1 MSGGIQAFDEQAVSG
16 RSRLDQV
23 ATLLTSPA
31 MCPDA
36 DEMLVIALRP
46 ELDNRRVIASA
57 GNSAVRASISVS
69 VAAGNQRPWTSIE
82 GNDVVEVPI
91 ASLPEII
98 RSAIHPSG
106 VQTIRAAAV
115 GSDGTRDALAMWL
128 TRAPTYSEE
137 AQARH
142 ATVMANLRDAA
153 ARDRADAAER
163 ALVEQQARA
172 AQQAAEPQESDTIEG
187 DPLATMPTRR
197 EFDDALARLKSD
209 ETGLVVLGIDN
220 IDAITAA
227 RGTDAAEQVR
237 RAIAARVSGSC
248 RKNDVVALIGDNAF
262 AVLLVDVDRRVAFE
276 ISKRLRSDASQAVDV
291 EGEAVEVSISVGL
304 SHDVGLVDPVEL
316 FASAESAME
325 DAQDAGGARMLVAC

>member
-57 GNSAVRASISVS
+57 GYSAVRASISVS
-69 VAAGNQRPWTSIE
+69 AAAGNQRPWSSIK
-82 GNDVVEVPI
+82 GNDIVDVPV
-91 ASLPEII
+91 AALPEII

-106 VQTIRAAAV
+106 VQTIRSAAV
-115 GSDGTRDALAMWL
+115 VSDGTRDALAMWL
-128 TRAPTYSEE
+128 TRAAAFTEE

-163 ALVEQQARA
+163 ALVEQQAR
-172 AQQAAEPQESDTIEG
+172 PPS
-187 DPLATMPTRR
+187 RR
-197 EFDDALARLKSD
+197 TSR
-209 ETGLVVLGIDN
+209 
-220 IDAITAA
+220 
-227 RGTDAAEQVR
+227 R
-237 RAIAARVSGSC
+237 RAT
-248 RKNDVVALIGDNAF
+248 
-262 AVLLVDVDRRVAFE
+262 
-276 ISKRLRSDASQAVDV
+276 RSW
-291 EGEAVEVSISVGL
+291 
-304 SHDVGLVDPVEL
+304 
-316 FASAESAME
+316 
-325 DAQDAGGARMLVAC
+325 

>member
-57 GNSAVRASISVS
+57 GYSAVRASISVS
-69 VAAGNQRPWTSIE
+69 VAAGNQRPWSSIG
-82 GNDVVEVPI
+82 GNDIVDVPI
-91 ASLPEII
+91 AALPEII

-128 TRAPTYSEE
+128 TRAAAFTEE

-163 ALVEQQARA
+163 ARVEQQARA
-172 AQQAAEPQESDTIEG
+172 AQQESDPIAG

-197 EFDDALARLKSD
+197 EFDDALASLKSD

-220 IDAITAA
+220 IDAITGA
-227 RGTDAAEQVR
+227 RGSDAAEHVR
-237 RAIAARVSGSC
+237 REIAARLSGSC
-248 RKNDVVALIGDNAF
+248 RKNDVVALVGDNAF

-276 ISKRLRSDASQAVDV
+276 ISKRLRSDASEPVDV
-291 EGEAVEVSISVGL
+291 EGEAVELSISVGL